1 MSARPTEI
9 TDNIYSYILE
19 RFSGEDEFLTRL
31 NEEAKEENFPPIH
44 ISPDQS
50 RFLLFFLK
58 AIGAKNILEIGS
70 LAGYSA
76 ISMARGLPDGGKVI
90 ALEKFKKNCDF
101 IRRKVKEAGL
111 DDKIEVVEGD
121 ARDFLKTYEPSEP
134 LDFIFIDADKRSY
147 KHYVEKLTPHLRKGG
162 IVCADNALAFG
173 HIASEAPEEERKNVQ
188 AIRDFNDWM
197 VANDNYECTLV
208 TMGDGML
215 MCVKK

>member
-9 TDNIYSYILE
+9 TDNIYSYLLE
-19 RFSGEDEFLTRL
+19 RFSGEDEFLTQL
-31 NEEAKEENFPPIH
+31 NKEAEAEGFPPIH

-58 AIGAKNILEIGS
+58 AIGAKNVMEIGS

-76 ISMARGLPDGGKVI
+76 ISMARALPEGSKVT

-101 IRRKVKEAGL
+101 IRRKVSEAGL
-111 DDKIEVVEGD
+111 DDKIEVVDGD
-121 ARDFLKTYEPSEP
+121 ARDFLKGYSPESP
-134 LDFIFIDADKRSY
+134 LDFVFIDADKRSY
-147 KHYVEKLTPHLRKGG
+147 KHYVEKLTPHIRQGG
-162 IVCADNALAFG
+162 IICADNALAFG

-188 AIRDFNDWM
+188 AIREFNDWM
-197 VANDNYECTLV
+197 VANPAYDCTLV

-215 MCVKK
+215 MAVKK